1 MTTLEPSPTRPPPM
15 PAPLEPPVAV
25 SLPPPEMVKG
35 TSYSVSFC
43 SPALFA
49 PDVSSFCVPSLST
62 RSTLPIAI
70 LIAAK
75 EPVCLMLTPA
85 SVTWANSL
93 SEFRLIE
100 ILLVAWLT
108 PSFMSISIGVAV
120 FTVRRPL
127 YQVKSVSSSPPIT
140 TRSPSSVP
148 ALTRELPDPLSAVSH
163 LAGKSTP
170 SSPPSTLKKKGG
182 GGRAVSPRNRR
193 ASQHRRAKKSDHR
206 AHHAREAS
214 HAATPCVVLRASDR
228 YRRHGSSSYEH
239 LAAAATFQEA

>member
-100 ILLVAWLT
+100 ILLVVWLT

-170 SSPPSTLKKKGG
+170 SSPPSTLKKKKG

>member
-170 SSPPSTLKKKGG
+170 SSPPSTLKKKRG

>member
-100 ILLVAWLT
+100 ILLVVWLT

>member
-100 ILLVAWLT
+100 ILLVVWLT

-182 GGRAVSPRNRR
+182 GRAVSPRNRR